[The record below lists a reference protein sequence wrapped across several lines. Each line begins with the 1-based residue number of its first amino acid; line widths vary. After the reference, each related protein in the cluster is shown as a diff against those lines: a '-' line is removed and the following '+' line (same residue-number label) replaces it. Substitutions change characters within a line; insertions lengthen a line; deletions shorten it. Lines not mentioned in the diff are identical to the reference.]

1 MKRYG
6 RKIIAGLLVAWLA
19 TALWQTHKPM
29 PEGTH
34 IDAASVPM
42 PARNVRF
49 LHDLS
54 FRDARGERAG
64 EQQIFPAAFELI
76 DNAQRFIVLDFFL
89 FNGGMG
95 EAVPGFPALSRELAD
110 RLLAR
115 KRAMPELRILLIT
128 DPVNEVYGG
137 RPLPLLAELRM
148 AGIDVVTTALPP
160 LRDPNPL
167 YSALWRG
174 LVQWWGNSAEGGRM
188 PNPFEKNAPVTL
200 RSWLALLNF
209 KANHRKVL
217 VADDADGQWRA
228 LIASA
233 NPHDASSAHSNV
245 AALIEGPLAKTVL
258 EGEFG
263 VAHFSGW
270 LDYFDTGPLPAEPK
284 QAAEMLEASYITEGA
299 ILERLL
305 HAIDAAASGDAVSV
319 AVFYLSE
326 RRLIE
331 SLLSAARRGV
341 EVRLILDPNKDAFG
355 REKDGVP
362 NRPVANEL
370 VEKSNRAIQV
380 RWYRTSG
387 EQFHTKLAL
396 VRQSDRLHAILGSAN
411 FTRRNLADY
420 NLEANLHL
428 LMRDDQTLAGEF
440 TNYFERLWKN
450 DAEQGVEYTAQFET
464 YRDESRKNYWRYRVM
479 EATGLSTF

>member
-6 RKIIAGLLVAWLA
+6 RKIIAGLLVAWFA

-34 IDAASVPM
+34 IDAAAALVP
-42 PARNVRF
+42 AQNIRF

-54 FRDARGERAG
+54 FRDAQGKRVS

-76 DNAQRFIVLDFFL
+76 ENAQRFIVLDFFL

-95 EAVPGFPALSRELAD
+95 EPVPGQPALSRELAD

-115 KRAMPELRILLIT
+115 KRALPELRILLIT
-128 DPVNEVYGG
+128 DPINEVYGG
-137 RPLPLLAELRM
+137 RALPLLDELRA
-148 AGIDVVTTALPP
+148 AGIDVVTTALSQ

-174 LVQWWGNSAEGGRM
+174 LVQWSGNSAEGGRL
-188 PNPFEKNAPVTL
+188 PNPFEDNAPVTL

-217 VADDADGQWRA
+217 IADRHDGQWRA
-228 LIASA
+228 LVTSA
-233 NPHDASSAHSNV
+233 NPHDASSAHSNIAV
-245 AALIEGPLAKTVL
+245 LIEGPPAKTVL
-258 EGEFG
+258 DAEFG
-263 VAHFSGW
+263 VARFSAW

-284 QAAEMLEASYITEGA
+284 QAAEMLEAAYVTEGA
-299 ILERLL
+299 IHNRLL
-305 HAIDAAASGDAVSV
+305 NAIDATASGDAVSI

-331 SLLSAARRGV
+331 SLLAAARRGV
-341 EVRLILDPNKDAFG
+341 DVRLILDPNKDAFG

-396 VRQSDRLHAILGSAN
+396 IHQANRLHAILGSAN

-420 NLEANLHL
+420 NLEANFHL
-428 LMRDDQTLAGEF
+428 LMRDDLALAREF
-440 TNYFERLWKN
+440 TAYFERLWKN
-450 DAEQGVEYTAQFET
+450 EPEKGVEYTAPFEA
-464 YRDESRKNYWRYRVM
+464 YRDESKRNYWRYRFM